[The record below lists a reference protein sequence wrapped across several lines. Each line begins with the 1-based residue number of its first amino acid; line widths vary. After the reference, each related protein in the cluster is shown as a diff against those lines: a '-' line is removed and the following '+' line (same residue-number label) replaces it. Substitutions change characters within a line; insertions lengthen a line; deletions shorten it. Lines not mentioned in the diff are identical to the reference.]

1 MTKSTRKEN
10 EWRRGEDVPVTA
22 MGGLTTSADAIS
34 SSPWVFFWNSGSLYP
49 TGGAKSTYNTVIQ
62 LPVTVK

>member
-1 MTKSTRKEN
+1 MTKSKRKEN
-10 EWRRGEDVPVTA
+10 EWRRGEDVTA

-49 TGGAKSTYNTVIQ
+49 TGGAKSTYNTFIQ